1 MSFFSNFQSDKCP
14 GAISGN
20 PLNGMC
26 EKVCIQAQKIFDACI
41 KQIRLENYALALT
54 DAVPASPTY
63 PLTFISAKSLSS
75 KGEIT
80 SLSVDRLS
88 DKPGCAR
95 VQVTVDI
102 PVEVLYTDAGGTD
115 GSARSVIS
123 VKQDVLL
130 YVPAPS
136 IMPYKVTAQA
146 SAVCAEPCVA
156 ASSSEARS
164 SGVTARVPSVRSPP
178 GSSTAGGWPQ
188 RRRISSAAARSAS
201 RRASTPPLMSRGSRA
216 AALSKLSFPFM
227 WTIYSPA
234 AGGRTLPLRPQA
246 NRAKILKKEHGGPRQ
261 WITFP

>member
-115 GSARSVIS
+115 GSARSVIT

-136 IMPYKVTAQA
+136 IMPYKVAA
-146 SAVCAEPCVA
+146 EVSAVCAEGAFNESNATFTVNACITIILKVA
-156 ASSSEARS
+156 IDMEILL
-164 SGVTARVPSVRSPP
+164 PSYGYCAIPP
-178 GSSTAGGWPQ
+178 AQDYSQEVCAG
-188 RRRISSAAARSAS
+188 
-201 RRASTPPLMSRGSRA
+201 
-216 AALSKLSFPFM
+216 FFE
-227 WTIYSPA
+227 
-234 AGGRTLPLRPQA
+234 LPLYPQGG
-246 NRAKILKKEHGGPRQ
+246 NRSK
-261 WITFP
+261 